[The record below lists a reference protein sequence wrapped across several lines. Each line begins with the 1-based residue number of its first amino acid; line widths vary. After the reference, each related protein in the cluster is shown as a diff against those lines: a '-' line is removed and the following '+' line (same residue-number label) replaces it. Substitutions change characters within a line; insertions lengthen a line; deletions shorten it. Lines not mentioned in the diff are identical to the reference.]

1 MQVQSY
7 NPYSA
12 AALRQPR
19 PVGQPRTNPVPQN
32 QAQAAAAYQNYQ
44 AYQTASTYQTADTYV
59 ASTPRGPIPPANT
72 VSAEAR
78 NLGVRVLNDKFT
90 ILAPYVN
97 GVLTDR
103 TPENPMDIEKLD
115 FNVHVKA
122 AEVKVSDISTSL
134 LIEELLKTKAP
145 KVPLKDVRV
154 VFDPDNTV
162 RFEGKVS
169 KFGFKIPVEL
179 SGKIRALP
187 SGELEYN
194 LQTTKVAGLKMTPVM
209 NALGLNVDKL
219 LKMHDPSTGFYTT
232 GNSIRM
238 NIEKVVDQP
247 VITGQFRGA
256 KTNLGNLHVMV
267 GDSMQDA
274 VNAQMLKQPPSVN
287 YADIKVDH
295 GYYDG
300 YFIKDGVLRI
310 DDKTPANPM
319 ILTDAKEMN
328 IQIKKG
334 FIGITEDSFNKIL
347 KDEIGEGGDF
357 TGVSSVLKNKF
368 AGVSGTMYGF
378 VPINLEMHFD
388 KTADGRLMFTP
399 KNPKAFGFIPL
410 PEKWVGKKV
419 QGLVSNGEPYGDGIA
434 LKGVGDIDLGKLKQV
449 QHQPGYIVL
458 ESGG

>member
-19 PVGQPRTNPVPQN
+19 PVGQSRTAPAPQ
-32 QAQAAAAYQNYQ
+32 YQ
-44 AYQTASTYQTADTYV
+44 ATASTYQTADAYV
-59 ASTPRGPIPPANT
+59 SSVATGPVPSANT
-72 VSAEAR
+72 VTAEAR
-78 NLGVRVLNDKFT
+78 NLGVRLFQDKFT
-90 ILAPYVN
+90 LTAPYVN
-97 GVLTDR
+97 GTLTDR
-103 TPENPMDIEKLD
+103 TPENPMDIERLD
-115 FNVHVKA
+115 FNVHVKS
-122 AEVKVSDISTSL
+122 AEVKVSDVSTSL
-134 LIEELLKTKAP
+134 MIEELLKTKMPNAP
-145 KVPLKDVRV
+145 IKDVRV
-154 VFDPDNTV
+154 VFDPNNQV

-169 KFGFKIPVEL
+169 KFGFKLPVEL
-179 SGKIRALP
+179 SGTIRALP

-194 LQTTKVAGLKMTPVM
+194 LQNTKVAGMSVTPVM
-209 NALGLNVDKL
+209 KLLGLNVDKL
-219 LKMHDPSTGFYTT
+219 LKLRDPSSGIYTT
-232 GNSIRM
+232 GNSVRL
-238 NIEKVVDQP
+238 NIQNVSDKP

-256 KTNLGNLHVMV
+256 KTHVGNLHVMV

-274 VNAQMLKQPPSVN
+274 VNAQILKQPPSIN

-300 YFIKDGVLRI
+300 YFIKDSTLRI
-310 DDKTPANPM
+310 DDKTPATPM
-319 ILTDAKEMN
+319 ILTDPKEMN

-334 FIGITEDSFNKIL
+334 FIGITEESFNKIL

-357 TGVSSVLKNKF
+357 TGVSSVLKAKH

-388 KTADGRLMFTP
+388 KTHDGRLMFTP

-419 QGLVSNGEPYGDGIA
+419 QGLVSNGQPYGDGIA
-434 LKGVGDIDLGKLKQV
+434 LNGVGDIDLGKLKQV